1 MSSYIGIESNLGIY
15 YLIDFLII
23 IAIISAMRPLT
34 GVIGNVSSREELTQ
48 RDNAAFGISIAGAT
62 LGLAVMLMGVVSGEV
77 AINPLYEALIMLG
90 YGGVGIVLMAFTRKV
105 FDILSM
111 PRISI
116 HDEIIKGN
124 VAAALI
130 DAGNMIATAI
140 ILRAVMIW
148 VDSNSWFGLVFVLAG
163 FLFSQIIMLVA
174 TAYRR
179 YVFKHRQNGAGMQDE
194 IAKGNIALALRFAG
208 HRIGIALAVTAASG
222 IVVFGGEQGFVNLA
236 AWALTATV
244 MFFVLTVIAVIT
256 RKAVLLRVDVAEE
269 VDKQQ
274 NVAIGIIEAAIYIA
288 IGFLL
293 AGLFG

>member
-1 MSSYIGIESNLGIY
+1 MSSYIGIESNLAVY
-15 YLIDFLII
+15 YLIDLLII
-23 IAIISAMRPLT
+23 IAIISAMRPLA
-34 GVIGNVSSREELTQ
+34 GVIGNVSSSAELTQ

-62 LGLAVMLMGVVSGEV
+62 LGLAVMLMGAVSGGV
-77 AINPLYEALIMLG
+77 AINPVYEGLIMLG

-105 FDILSM
+105 FDVLSM

-116 HDEIIKGN
+116 HHEIINGN
-124 VAAALI
+124 IAAALI

-140 ILRAVMIW
+140 ILRAIMVW
-148 VDSNSWFGLVFVLAG
+148 VDSNSWFGLVFVLVG

-179 YVFKHRQNGAGMQDE
+179 HVFKRRHNGEGMQDE
-194 IAKGNIALALRFAG
+194 IAKGNTALALRFAG

-222 IVVFGGEQGFVNLA
+222 TVIYGGELGFINLA
-236 AWALTATV
+236 IWAVTATV
-244 MFFVLTVIAVIT
+244 MFFILTIIAVIT

-269 VDKQQ
+269 VDIQQ
-274 NVAIGIIEAAIYIA
+274 NVAIGAIEAAIYIA